1 MEIDSVR
8 RNIFEHKQMGICCAR
23 VKVRLQPVGMAF
35 AIFNPVTR
43 QNFGKWCGTRSRQ
56 WAPHVY
62 RCTAPLFWRLVLTRK
77 PRDSRLVP
85 VGSHGL
91 VAQEPRRR
99 RHAAARAV
107 HFSGPS
113 YANSPSATVAG
124 RFIACILS
132 NRGWSAAGTRRTA
145 ASRVACEDYGGAFG
159 GTQRQGLAARQSS
172 GRLCEREFLQQGVAA
187 ASESWMSQP
196 RSSLASP
203 TSARA

>member
-1 MEIDSVR
+1 MRAATSLSINRWELAAPELKCGCNRS
-8 RNIFEHKQMGICCAR
+8 AW
-23 VKVRLQPVGMAF
+23 RLRFSTINSP
-35 AIFNPVTR
+35 
-43 QNFGKWCGTRSRQ
+43 NFGKWCGTRSRQ

-91 VAQEPRRR
+91 WRRNPGED
-99 RHAAARAV
+99 AMPLLPLKPA

-132 NRGWSAAGTRRTA
+132 NRRWSAAGAGRTA
-145 ASRVACEDYGGAFG
+145 AAGSPVEITGGPLAGLKGEVSRRGK
-159 GTQRQGLAARQSS
+159 QRKVTR
-172 GRLCEREFLQQGVAA
+172 R
-187 ASESWMSQP
+187 
-196 RSSLASP
+196 
-203 TSARA
+203 